1 MSFLDRVNV
10 GAAKLFGLE
19 ADLNLVGN
27 QYNIASLIFF
37 VSYVAFEVP
46 SNLVLKKLRP
56 SIFIPCTMIVWAI
69 FQIFMGIVT
78 NYGQLLAL
86 R

>member
-1 MSFLDRVNV
+1 MQNV
-10 GAAKLFGLE
+10 
-19 ADLNLVGN
+19 
-27 QYNIASLIFF
+27 ASLIFF

-56 SIFIPCTMIVWAI
+56 SIYIPTTMVIWAI
-69 FQIFMGIVT
+69 FQIFLGLVT